1 MADLLT
7 AAPPVPGTHA
17 GTTSRS
23 GTLTIDLAVTSQS
36 LGIVRSIVGAHLAL
50 WGVSNLE
57 EIRDRMVLAIDEL
70 LANVLDHA
78 VDPRDA
84 TVKNAKL
91 LVLRIPGALV
101 AVVTDADTTVPKD
114 SSEPDESAEDGRGLL
129 LVKSISDDF
138 GVSVNKDGKDI
149 WAKFLCPEPKT
160 KALLVTSSEERELR

>member
-7 AAPPVPGTHA
+7 AAPPVPGTRA
-17 GTTSRS
+17 ATSRP
-23 GTLTIDLAVTSQS
+23 GTLAIDLMVTPQS
-36 LGIVRSIVGAHLAL
+36 LGIVRSIVGAHLGL

-57 EIRDRMVLAIDEL
+57 DIRDRMVLAIHEL

-84 TVKNAKL
+84 TAKNAKL

-149 WAKFLCPEPKT
+149 WAKFTCPEPKT
-160 KALLVTSSEERELR
+160 KPLLVKSSEESELR